1 MRMNRTRRT
10 RLALVLALA
19 AAAMVIS
26 SCAGVLSV
34 IEDRLPPPHEVSDG
48 FIFNYYAPSARQ
60 VTLAGN
66 FNNWGGTQGGG
77 RYDPAIDPMH
87 DADGDGVWSIVIPLP
102 PGRYQYKFVLDG
114 GVTWEIDPN
123 NPDTDYE
130 SGIENSMVI
139 VPATIR
145 YDAEIVT
152 GTVTG
157 GREEAAQADPPP
169 EPRGALAPEGAFPV
183 DVSLDM
189 PDAGAVFI
197 AGSFNAW
204 SPDADAM
211 AKNDDGIWVITLML
225 EPGQYEYKFVVDGT
239 WMEDPANPDVISD
252 PYGGKNS
259 VLTVE

>member
-1 MRMNRTRRT
+1 MRTNTMRRT
-10 RLALVLALA
+10 RLALVLGLA
-19 AAAMVIS
+19 AAALVLS

-34 IEDRLPPPHEVSDG
+34 IEDRLPPPREVEGG
-48 FIFNYYAPSARQ
+48 FVFNYYAPSARQ
-60 VTLAGN
+60 VTLAGS

-77 RYDPAIDPMH
+77 RYDPAIDPMS
-87 DADGDGVWSIVIPLP
+87 DPDGDGVWSIVVPLP

-114 GVTWEIDPN
+114 GVAWERDPN

-130 SGIENSMVI
+130 GGIENSLIV
-139 VPATIR
+139 VPASIE
-145 YDAEIVT
+145 YEAELVT
-152 GTVTG
+152 GTVVG
-157 GREEAAQADPPP
+157 ARETKEATE
-169 EPRGALAPEGAFPV
+169 EPKKAPAPEGAVEVPV
-183 DVSLDM
+183 TLDM
-189 PDAGAVFI
+189 PDAGAVYI

-211 AKNDDGIWVITLML
+211 TMNDDGLWAITLAL

-239 WMEDPANPDVISD
+239 WMEDPANPEFISD